1 MRHVLSI
8 LVENE
13 AGALSRIAGLFSARG
28 YNISSLTV
36 APTEDKSLSRMT
48 IVTRGTD
55 KIVEQIVKQLHKL
68 IEVVSLEDMYQGDH
82 IERELMLVKLQV
94 NEDQLSHIKQSID
107 VFEGRVLD
115 MTNSIYV
122 VEFTGDSKKME
133 SFLDTIDTQYI
144 LEVVRTGVSGI
155 TRGQ

>member
-94 NEDQLSHIKQSID
+94 NEDQLSHIKESID

-122 VEFTGDSKKME
+122 VELKN
-133 SFLDTIDTQYI
+133 LI
-144 LEVVRTGVSGI
+144 LQMQKDLEIFKSIKT
-155 TRGQ
+155 